1 MLARLFLAFPV
12 GLALITLSGM
22 PDPNLENLLVLW
34 ERFAEVLKPR
44 N

>member
-12 GLALITLSGM
+12 GLSLITLSGM
-22 PDPNLENLLVLW
+22 PDPKLENLLVFW

-44 N
+44 Q